1 MTGKRRPT
9 GRKTRSRPRPRGR
22 PTSAPHQPKYTK
34 DPSKWRQHLLKR
46 TNRPPTGKR
55 GGGNGGAM
63 SPAKPDH
70 PTDFFP
76 EPPGYGMG
84 KLLLLGLISVALT
97 AAGAILLYITVE
109 FGASAVE
116 DGRVEPGGAPHG
128 AICTYLDFWMT
139 LGFDVKSKSTR
150 AQCAGTGGN
159 APGSTAE
166 TAIEPE
172 ET

>member
-1 MTGKRRPT
+1 MTGTRRQT
-9 GRKTRSRPRPRGR
+9 GRKTRSRPRPRAR

-46 TNRPPTGKR
+46 TNHPPTGKL
-55 GGGNGGAM
+55 GGGIGGGKP
-63 SPAKPDH
+63 PAKPDH

-116 DGRVEPGGAPHG
+116 DGRVEPGDAPHG
-128 AICTYLDFWMT
+128 AICTYLDFLMT
-139 LGFDVKSKSTR
+139 LGFDVKSKSNR
-150 AQCAGTGGN
+150 AQCAESGGIT
-159 APGSTAE
+159 PGSTAE
-166 TAIEPE
+166 TSKEPE